1 MNNTKT
7 NRWVILIMGM
17 IILLFLG
24 LIYGWSIFRAPL
36 SEFFPEWNTS
46 QMSMAF
52 TVSMIFFCLG
62 GFFSGQ
68 MLKRVSHK
76 VMLTGA
82 AAVLFIG
89 FFGVSLLD
97 TGDSG
102 KSLIMLY
109 LLYGVLGGGGVGIGY
124 NCVISTVN
132 KWFTDKAGL
141 ASGVMMMGFGL
152 GGIVLGGVVNV
163 LIGSVGL
170 FSTFKILAVAIAVIL
185 LLGVLL
191 LKTPQAK
198 VQAGASAGFID
209 EENLSPSQMMK
220 KASFWFF
227 VVWCIL
233 LNSAGLLVI
242 NNAAT
247 IAVAFG
253 APAVLGL
260 IVSVCNGAGR
270 VLIGEIFDRAG
281 RKTSMLLNTIF
292 VCAAG
297 VLLLL
302 GDMSTA
308 AIVII
313 VGLLFTGL
321 GYGGTPTL
329 SSAFIMKQFGPKFYP
344 VNFSICN
351 FSLIPAAI
359 IGPMVSSW
367 LIDKSNGA
375 YTGSFVMMIVLAVL
389 AAVAWGLVN
398 KFAEAEKK

>member
-76 VMLTGA
+76 VMLMGA

-89 FFGVSLLD
+89 FFGVSMLD
-97 TGDSG
+97 TGDSD

-132 KWFTDKAGL
+132 KWFPDKAGL

-152 GGIVLGGVVNV
+152 GGIVLGGAVNV

-170 FSTFKILAVAIAVIL
+170 FSTFKILAVAIAVVLIA
-185 LLGVLL
+185 GVML

-198 VQAGASAGFID
+198 VQAGAAAGFVD

-308 AIVII
+308 AAVII

-367 LIDKSNGA
+367 LIDKSDGA

-398 KFAEAEKK
+398 KFAEEEKK

>member
-1 MNNTKT
+1 MTKNNT
-7 NRWVILIMGM
+7 NRWIILIMGM
-17 IILLFLG
+17 VILLFLG

-36 SEFFPEWNTS
+36 SGFFPEWNTS

-76 VMLTGA
+76 VMLGGA

-89 FFGVSLLD
+89 FFGVSMLD
-97 TGDSG
+97 VTDPG

-109 LLYGVLGGGGVGIGY
+109 ILYGVLGGGGVGIGY

-132 KWFTDKAGL
+132 KWFPDKAGL

-152 GGIVLGGVVNV
+152 GGIVLGGIVNI
-163 LIGSVGL
+163 LIGSAGL
-170 FSTFKILAVAIAVIL
+170 FNTFKILAVAIAAVLIA
-185 LLGVLL
+185 GVLL
-191 LKTPQAK
+191 LKAPHAKAQAAAA
-198 VQAGASAGFID
+198 QGFIE
-209 EENLSPSQMMK
+209 EENFSPMEMMK

-270 VLIGEIFDRAG
+270 VLIGEIFDRTG
-281 RKTSMLLNTIF
+281 RRVSMILNTIF
-292 VCAAG
+292 VFTAG
-297 VLLLL
+297 ALLLI
-302 GDMSTA
+302 GGMA
-308 AIVII
+308 AAAPVII
-313 VGLLFTGL
+313 IGLLFTGL

-329 SSAFIMKQFGPKFYP
+329 SSAFIHKEFGPKYFP

-359 IGPMVSSW
+359 VGPMVSSW
-367 LIDKSNGA
+367 LIDRSGGA
-375 YTGSFVMMIVLAVL
+375 YTGSFIMMIVLAVL
-389 AAVAWGLVN
+389 AAGAWMLVN
-398 KFAEAEKK
+398 KFAKR

>member
-1 MNNTKT
+1 MNKGNT
-7 NRWVILIMGM
+7 NRWIILITGM

-36 SEFFPEWNTS
+36 SEFYPEWNTS
-46 QMSMAF
+46 QLSMAF
-52 TVSMIFFCLG
+52 TISMIFFCLG
-62 GFFSGQ
+62 GFFSGLL
-68 MLKRVSHK
+68 LKKVSHK
-76 VMLTGA
+76 VILTTA

-89 FFGVSLLD
+89 FFGVSMLD

-102 KSLIMLY
+102 KSLLMLY
-109 LLYGVLGGGGVGIGY
+109 MFYGVLGGGGVGLGY

-132 KWFTDKAGL
+132 KWFADKAGL

-152 GGIVLGGVVNV
+152 GGIVLGGIVDV
-163 LIGSVGL
+163 LIGNVGL
-170 FSTFKILAVAIAVIL
+170 FATFKILAVSIAVIL
-185 LLGVLL
+185 IAGVLL
-191 LKTPQAK
+191 LKTPDVKAQAAK
-198 VQAGASAGFID
+198 VQGFIE
-209 EENLSPSQMMK
+209 EENFSPTQMMK

-227 VVWCIL
+227 VLWCIL

-270 VLIGEIFDRAG
+270 VVIGEIFDRTG

-297 VLLLL
+297 VFLLL
-302 GDMSTA
+302 GDMSSA
-308 AIVII
+308 AVVII
-313 VGLLFTGL
+313 IGLLFTGL

-329 SSAFIMKQFGPKFYP
+329 SSAFIMKQFGPKYYP

-359 IGPMVSSW
+359 VGPMVSSR
-367 LIDKSNGA
+367 LIDSSGGA
-375 YTGSFVMMIVLAVL
+375 YTSSFIMMIVLAGL
-389 AAVAWGLVN
+389 AGVAWMMVN
-398 KFAEAEKK
+398 KFTASDRA

>member
-1 MNNTKT
+1 MTKANT
-7 NRWVILIMGM
+7 NRWIILIMGM
-17 IILLFLG
+17 VILLFLG

-36 SEFFPEWNTS
+36 SGFFPDWNTS
-46 QMSMAF
+46 QLSMAF
-52 TVSMIFFCLG
+52 TISMIFFCLG

-68 MLKRVSHK
+68 MLKKVSHK
-76 VMLTGA
+76 VMLATA
-82 AAVLFIG
+82 AMVLFIG
-89 FFGVSLLD
+89 FFGVSMLD
-97 TGDSG
+97 VSDSD

-109 LLYGVLGGGGVGIGY
+109 LLYGALGGAGVGIGY

-132 KWFTDKAGL
+132 KWFPDKAGL

-152 GGIVLGGVVNV
+152 GGIVLGGIVNI
-163 LIGSVGL
+163 LIGSAGL
-170 FSTFKILAVAIAVIL
+170 FNTFKILAVAIAVVL
-185 LLGVLL
+185 LAGVLL
-191 LKTPQAK
+191 LKTPHAK
-198 VQAGASAGFID
+198 AQSVAVQGFIE
-209 EENLSPSQMMK
+209 EENFSPMEMMK

-270 VLIGEIFDRAG
+270 VLIGEIFDRTG
-281 RKTSMLLNTIF
+281 RKISMLLNTIF
-292 VCAAG
+292 VCTAG
-297 VLLLL
+297 VTLLV
-302 GDMSTA
+302 GGIAVTA
-308 AIVII
+308 PVII
-313 VGLLFTGL
+313 IGLLFTGL

-329 SSAFIMKQFGPKFYP
+329 SSAFIHKEFGPKFFP

-367 LIDKSNGA
+367 LIDRSAGE
-375 YTGSFVMMIVLAVL
+375 YTSSFIMMILLAVL
-389 AAVAWGLVN
+389 AAGAWLMVN
-398 KFAEAEKK
+398 KFAKK

>member
-1 MNNTKT
+1 MGKT
-7 NRWVILIMGM
+7 NANRWIILIMGM

-36 SEFFPEWNTS
+36 SEFFPGWNTS

-68 MLKRVSHK
+68 MLKKVSHK
-76 VMLTGA
+76 ALLAGA
-82 AAVLFIG
+82 AVVLFIG
-89 FFGVSLLD
+89 FFGVSMLD
-97 TGDSG
+97 PGNSA

-109 LLYGVLGGGGVGIGY
+109 LMYGMLGGGGVGIGY

-132 KWFTDKAGL
+132 KWFPDKAGL

-152 GGIVLGGVVNV
+152 GGIVLGGVVNI

-170 FSTFKILAVAIAVIL
+170 FNTFKILAVAIAVIL
-185 LLGVLL
+185 LLGVIL
-191 LKTPQAK
+191 LKTPHAK
-198 VQAGASAGFID
+198 AQTVSSQDTAD
-209 EENLSPSQMMK
+209 EENYSPMQMMK
-220 KASFWFF
+220 EASFWFF
-227 VVWCIL
+227 VIWCIL

-260 IVSVCNGAGR
+260 VVSVCNGVGR
-270 VLIGEIFDRAG
+270 VFIGEVFDRTG
-281 RKTSMLLNTIF
+281 RKISMLLNTIF

-297 VLLLL
+297 VFLLL
-302 GDMSTA
+302 GDMSSA

-313 VGLLFTGL
+313 VGLLFTGM

-329 SSAFIMKQFGPKFYP
+329 SSAFIMKQFGPKYYP

-375 YTGSFVMMIVLAVL
+375 YTGSFIMMIVLAVL
-389 AAVAWGLVN
+389 AAAAWVMVD
-398 KFAEAEKK
+398 KKTRCM

>member
-1 MNNTKT
+1 MKS
-7 NRWVILIMGM
+7 NRWITLATGT

-36 SEFFPEWNTS
+36 TEFYPQWNTS
-46 QMSMAF
+46 QLSLTF
-52 TVSMIFFCLG
+52 TISMIFFCLG

-76 VMLTGA
+76 VMLA
-82 AAVLFIG
+82 AAAVVLFIG
-89 FFGVSLLD
+89 FFGVSMLD
-97 TGDSG
+97 TSDPDS
-102 KSLIMLY
+102 SLIKLY

-124 NCVISTVN
+124 NSVISTVN
-132 KWFTDKAGL
+132 KWFPDKPGL
-141 ASGVMMMGFGL
+141 ASGTMMMGFGL

-170 FSTFKILAVAIAVIL
+170 FTTFKILAASISVIL
-185 LLGVLL
+185 IVGVLIL
-191 LKTPQAK
+191 NKPT
-198 VQAGASAGFID
+198 VNSGAVVAS
-209 EENLSPSQMMK
+209 NLSDEGNFTPGQMMK

-227 VVWCIL
+227 VLWCIL

-242 NNAAT
+242 NNAAS

-260 IVSVCNGAGR
+260 IVSVCNGVGR
-270 VLIGEIFDRAG
+270 VFLGELFDRFG
-281 RKTSMLLNTIF
+281 RKLSMIINVGFT
-292 VCAAG
+292 CTAG
-297 VLLLL
+297 ILLLA
-302 GDMSTA
+302 GDMTSATA
-308 AIVII
+308 VII

-329 SSAFIMKQFGPKFYP
+329 SSAFIHREFGPKYFP

-359 IGPMVSSW
+359 IGPMISSY
-367 LIDKSNGA
+367 LIDKAGGA
-375 YTGSFVMMIVLAVL
+375 YTGTFVMIIILAVC
-389 AAVAWGLVN
+389 AAAAWMLVN
-398 KFAEAEKK
+398 KYAEK